1 MFYLPG
7 AIYLYEETDLADIH
21 GAGVRDDIDGK
32 GFRVGIVVS
41 RFNSEICT
49 ALLNAC
55 VDQLKASNVQE
66 QDIQVLSVP
75 GALDIPMVMH
85 ELALKGNCDGLVA
98 LGCIIRGETYHFE
111 IVANE
116 SARACTDI
124 QIGTGIPLA
133 NAILTTENEEQAK
146 DRMIIK
152 GREAALVIIEM
163 IDTLKTLHAE

>member
-1 MFYLPG
+1 M
-7 AIYLYEETDLADIH
+7 
-21 GAGVRDDIDGK
+21 
-32 GFRVGIVVS
+32 
-41 RFNSEICT
+41 
-49 ALLNAC
+49 
-55 VDQLKASNVQE
+55 
-66 QDIQVLSVP
+66 
-75 GALDIPMVMH
+75 
-85 ELALKGNCDGLVA
+85 
-98 LGCIIRGETYHFE
+98 
-111 IVANE
+111 ANE

>member
-55 VDQLKASNVQE
+55 VDQLKASDRCQWPLH
-66 QDIQVLSVP
+66 LSP
-75 GALDIPMVMH
+75 
-85 ELALKGNCDGLVA
+85 
-98 LGCIIRGETYHFE
+98 
-111 IVANE
+111 
-116 SARACTDI
+116 
-124 QIGTGIPLA
+124 GTGIECHRHK
-133 NAILTTENEEQAK
+133 TETCYQS
-146 DRMIIK
+146 R
-152 GREAALVIIEM
+152 
-163 IDTLKTLHAE
+163 HQYWP